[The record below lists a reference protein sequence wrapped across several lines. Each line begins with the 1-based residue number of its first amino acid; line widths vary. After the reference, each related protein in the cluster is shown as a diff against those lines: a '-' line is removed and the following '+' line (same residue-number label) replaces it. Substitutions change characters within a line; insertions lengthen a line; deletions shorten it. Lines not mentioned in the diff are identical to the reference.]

1 MSDNKYTCPLTEIEF
16 VGKCPISRCMYHSKK
31 SGDSVSECRYAEIHA
46 LSDAEGLPR
55 PERKKK
61 IAALFAVDREEAQ
74 AAVARVVSVLCLNEY
89 FKYVFDKEVTEA
101 KAKELDSLAMNPER
115 YRAWKSNARKV
126 RFDDIVTAIDFLK
139 KNL

>member
-1 MSDNKYTCPLTEIEF
+1 M
-16 VGKCPISRCMYHSKK
+16 
-31 SGDSVSECRYAEIHA
+31 
-46 LSDAEGLPR
+46 
-55 PERKKK
+55 
-61 IAALFAVDREEAQ
+61 
-74 AAVARVVSVLCLNEY
+74 ARVVSVLCLNEY